1 MTSRYRLGVSEV
13 IALPHA
19 VAAPNEPKTKG
30 ADVQPVND
38 HSKDAQLTKLGDE
51 HRALKGRLHELDK
64 HIALTSAERVERA
77 QLKKLKLRAK
87 DEMLRLQ
94 QS

>member
-1 MTSRYRLGVSEV
+1 M
-13 IALPHA
+13 LPHA

-30 ADVQPVND
+30 ALVQPVND
-38 HSKDAQLTKLGDE
+38 HSKEEQLTKLDAA
-51 HRALKGRLHELDK
+51 HRTMKERLRELEK
-64 HIALTSAERVERA
+64 HISLTSAERVERA
-77 QLKKLKLRAK
+77 QLKKLKLKTK